1 MSKDTFSTHTAIIH
15 APAQHR
21 VQHRWLGRRAMLPR
35 ERYESANLQTRRFE
49 PMMQRRVSMAHGIGT
64 KLWRSNRHIRGLT
77 LGVTAGS
84 HSPTLSSQ
92 RRAQSRGACLHFVL
106 FKPRGDNSGPPNQP
120 FRTGAWSS
128 TLCFST
134 PLSWQHRAASL
145 SKMLRAVF
153 GGNMG

>member
-1 MSKDTFSTHTAIIH
+1 
-15 APAQHR
+15 
-21 VQHRWLGRRAMLPR
+21 MLPR
-35 ERYESANLQTRRFE
+35 ERCESANLQTRRFE
-49 PMMQRRVSMAHGIGT
+49 PMMQHRVSMAHGIGT

-77 LGVTAGS
+77 PGATAVS

-92 RRAQSRGACLHFVL
+92 RTAQSRGACMHFVL
-106 FKPRGDNSGPPNQP
+106 FKTRDDNPGPPNQP

-128 TLCFST
+128 TLCFLT

-145 SKMLRAVF
+145 LTMLRAMF